1 MITYDSV
8 TDKGERKKNED
19 SIGFIQKE
27 NRSVFILADGLGG
40 HGNGDLASQFVVSYI
55 KNCID
60 QNQEMEMQEC
70 ICQSQNA
77 LLEKQKELNAGN
89 SMKTTLTV
97 LDIQQ
102 DYAKL
107 YHVGD
112 SRIYFFRKN
121 CRF

>member
-55 KNCID
+55 KN
-60 QNQEMEMQEC
+60 
-70 ICQSQNA
+70 
-77 LLEKQKELNAGN
+77 LLN
-89 SMKTTLTV
+89 
-97 LDIQQ
+97 
-102 DYAKL
+102 
-107 YHVGD
+107 
-112 SRIYFFRKN
+112 F
-121 CRF
+121 